1 MGDGD
6 EEIKED
12 DLQKMPYL
20 KAVILEGL
28 RRNPPGHIVLP
39 HCVTEDTVLGEFLVP
54 KNGTI
59 NFMVADM
66 GWDPKVWE
74 DPMAFKPERFLRSDD
89 SSGEVFD
96 VTGSRKIKMMP
107 FGVGRRICPGLGLA
121 LLHLEYFV
129 ANLIWKFEW
138 KAMDRDE
145 ISLEEKQELT
155 IVMKNPLQ
163 AHISPRRDKCL
174 ADFNC

>member
-1 MGDGD
+1 
-6 EEIKED
+6 
-12 DLQKMPYL
+12 MPYL

-28 RRNPPGHIVLP
+28 RRHPPAHFVVP
-39 HCVTEDTVLGEFLVP
+39 HCVTEDTVLGGFLVP

-74 DPMAFKPERFLRSDD
+74 DPMTFKPDRFLRTDD

-96 VTGSRKIKMMP
+96 ITGSREIKMMP

-138 KAMDRDE
+138 KAMVGDE
-145 ISLEEKQELT
+145 ISLEEKLEFT
-155 IVMKNPLQ
+155 VVMKTPLR
-163 AHISPRRDKCL
+163 AHISPRKR
-174 ADFNC
+174 